1 MAILATEQ
9 GRLSNLIKTLDTP
22 NNPEL
27 HNEVVTV
34 NEASQVTY
42 KLGTVLGKI
51 TASGKYIVAKETAV
65 DGSKVPAAI
74 FIGDAQGL
82 CQDTVIAATT
92 DTKVLTIVRGKAV
105 LSLSACLFDA
115 TYSDATKLGVAYAAL
130 KAQGLLLETTI

>member
-1 MAILATEQ
+1 MSVIATDST
-9 GRLSNLIKTLDTP
+9 RLSNLIKLLDSP

-34 NEASQVTY
+34 NEAAQVTY
-42 KLGTVLGKI
+42 KVGTVLGKI
-51 TASGKYIVAKETAV
+51 TASGEYIVAKETAV

-74 FIGDAQGL
+74 YIGDGQGL
-82 CQDTVIAATT
+82 AQDLVVAATT

-115 TYSDATKLGVAYAAL
+115 TYNDATKLGVAYAAL
-130 KAQGLLLETTI
+130 KANGLLLEATT